1 MEQVFDKMLLLRIQ
15 TIKRNPQVL
24 EVRVEHRRIYD
35 AIAKHDPNEAIN
47 AIAEHLT
54 AAKIRVVNEVLDT

>member
-1 MEQVFDKMLLLRIQ
+1 LK
-15 TIKRNPQVL
+15 IKV
-24 EVRVEHRRIYD
+24 

-54 AAKIRVVNEVLDT
+54 AAKIRVVNEVYQIDLVELTS

>member
-1 MEQVFDKMLLLRIQ
+1 M
-15 TIKRNPQVL
+15 KRNPQVL

-35 AIAKHDPNEAIN
+35 AIAKHDPTEAID

-54 AAKIRVVNEVLDT
+54 AAKVRVVNEVLDT